1 MLFGAIALATAGLIS
16 VAGPAAA
23 ATSCTISQYPAIA
36 AGQSGLKVACTV
48 ASPAP
53 TALTYHDFAPA
64 TGTNA
69 GAFWHPGA
77 ARVTAADGHAT
88 SGSPNISSATG
99 KFVAAVDLN
108 RSITG
113 AGIPAGAFI
122 KSVTSAT
129 AAVLSA
135 SATATVTTAV
145 FKIENS
151 TSREVTDGK
160 TTSGSGTLTSA
171 TANFQP
177 GDVGKVVSGQGA
189 KPGTVIT
196 ARASTT
202 SVTISPVAD
211 ATSPAAGVTL
221 NFETPLESSTAR
233 RITDGHTTS
242 GSTAVTSATA
252 VFDTVTDKGI
262 SITGP
267 GIPANAVITAV
278 ASATSVTISAAA
290 TATSTAAILFIGTQT
305 VTAPVNGEA
314 IMQIGAELQLSPTLV
329 ASSDSCAENTPEGF
343 VIQGK
348 WQNPASFVTAGV
360 LGTPPSNAIAQ
371 LLVPTSVVSFAG
383 YVVAKAGGKYDV
395 SYPLIPVGLANCAT
409 APSIA
414 ATFTFNAITLS
425 QGLSA
430 QGLGVP
436 GTNQVRALRGM
447 PAATA
452 STATSASVTLG
463 STFTGSCTVTRQL
476 GNPTFACGNG

>member
-23 ATSCTISQYPAIA
+23 ATSCTISEYPAIA

-48 ASPAP
+48 AAPAP
-53 TALTYHDFAPA
+53 TSLIYHDYAPA
-64 TGTNA
+64 SGTNA
-69 GAFWHPGA
+69 GAVWHNGA

-88 SGSPNISSATG
+88 SGSASISSATG

-113 AGIPAGAFI
+113 AGIPVGAFI

-135 SATATVTTAV
+135 PATATVTTAV

-151 TSREVTDGK
+151 TSRQVTNGK
-160 TTSGSGTLTSA
+160 TTSGSGTVTSA
-171 TANFQP
+171 TANFQAA
-177 GDVGKVVSGQGA
+177 DVGKTISGQGI
-189 KPGTVIT
+189 KPGAKIT
-196 ARASTT
+196 ARASVT
-202 SVTISPVAD
+202 SITISPVAD
-211 ATSPAAGVTL
+211 ATAPSTGVTL
-221 NFETPLESSTAR
+221 SFETAAESSTAR
-233 RITDGHTTS
+233 TITDGHTTS
-242 GSTAVTSATA
+242 GSATVTSATA
-252 VFDTVTDKGI
+252 LFNTLTDKGI
-262 SITGP
+262 SITGA

-278 ASATSVTISAAA
+278 ASATSVTISPAATASSAAA
-290 TATSTAAILFIGTQT
+290 TLNIGAPT
-305 VTAPVNGEA
+305 VTSPLNGEA
-314 IMQIGAELQLSPTLV
+314 IMQIGAELQLNPSLV
-329 ASSDSCAENTPEGF
+329 ASSDSCSENTPEGF

-348 WQNPASFVTAGV
+348 WQNPGSFVTAGV
-360 LGTPPSNAIAQ
+360 LGTPPSNSIAQ

-395 SYPLIPVGLANCAT
+395 SYPLIPVGLANCLNA
-409 APSIA
+409 SIA

-452 STATSASVTLG
+452 STATSSSVTLG
-463 STFTGSCTVTRQL
+463 STFTGACTVTRQL

>member
-16 VAGPAAA
+16 AAGPAAA
-23 ATSCTISQYPAIA
+23 ATSCTISEYPAIA

-48 ASPAP
+48 GAPAP
-53 TALTYHDFAPA
+53 TVLTYHDFAPA
-64 TGTNA
+64 AGTNA
-69 GAFWHPGA
+69 GAVWHSGA
-77 ARVTAADGHAT
+77 ARVTLADGHTT
-88 SGSPNISSATG
+88 SGSPNVTSATG

-108 RSITG
+108 RSISG
-113 AGIPAGAFI
+113 AGIPAGTFI

-135 SATATVTTAV
+135 NATSTQAASV

-151 TSREVTDGK
+151 TSRQVANGH
-160 TTSGSGTLTSA
+160 TTSGSGTVTSA

-177 GDVGKVVSGQGA
+177 GDVGKTISGQGV
-189 KPGTVIT
+189 KPGAVIT

-202 SVTISPVAD
+202 SITISPVAD
-211 ATSPAAGVTL
+211 ATAPAAGVTL
-221 NFETPLESSTAR
+221 SFETPLESSTAR
-233 RITDGHTTS
+233 TITDAHTTT
-242 GSTAVTSATA
+242 GSTTVTSATA
-252 VFDTVTDKGI
+252 MFNTVTDKGI
-262 SITGP
+262 GISGA
-267 GIPANAVITAV
+267 GIPANAIITAV

-290 TATSTAAILFIGTQT
+290 TATSTAATVNVGVPT
-305 VTAPVNGEA
+305 VTAPQNGDE
-314 IMQIGAELQLSPTLV
+314 IMQIGAELQLNPSLV

-343 VIQGK
+343 MIEGK

-383 YVVAKAGGKYDV
+383 YVVPVAGGKYDV
-395 SYPLIPVGLANCAT
+395 QFPLVPVGLAACLSTN
-409 APSIA
+409 IA
-414 ATFTFNAITLS
+414 ATFTFNGITLS
-425 QGLSA
+425 QGLSP

-436 GTNQVRALRGM
+436 GTNQVRVLRGM
-447 PAATA
+447 PAATT

-463 STFTGSCTVTRQL
+463 STFTSSCTVTRQL

>member
-16 VAGPAAA
+16 AAGPAAA

-48 ASPAP
+48 AAPAP

-88 SGSPNISSATG
+88 SGSASISSATG

-108 RSITG
+108 HSITG

-135 SATATVTTAV
+135 PATATVTTAV

-151 TSREVTDGK
+151 SSRQVIDGK
-160 TTSGSGTLTSA
+160 TTTSSGTLTSA

-177 GDVGKVVSGQGA
+177 GDVGKIVSGQGV

-202 SVTISPVAD
+202 SVTVSPVAD

-242 GSTAVTSATA
+242 GTTTVTSATA
-252 VFDTVTDKGI
+252 LFSATDKGI

-267 GIPANAVITAV
+267 GIPANADITAV

-290 TATSTAAILFIGTQT
+290 TATSTAAVLLIGTQT

-329 ASSDSCAENTPEGF
+329 ASSDSCTENTPEGF

-447 PAATA
+447 PAATT

>member
-1 MLFGAIALATAGLIS
+1 
-16 VAGPAAA
+16 
-23 ATSCTISQYPAIA
+23 
-36 AGQSGLKVACTV
+36 
-48 ASPAP
+48 
-53 TALTYHDFAPA
+53 
-64 TGTNA
+64 
-69 GAFWHPGA
+69 
-77 ARVTAADGHAT
+77 
-88 SGSPNISSATG
+88 
-99 KFVAAVDLN
+99 
-108 RSITG
+108 
-113 AGIPAGAFI
+113 
-122 KSVTSAT
+122 VTSAT

-135 SATATVTTAV
+135 PATATVTTAV

-151 TSREVTDGK
+151 SSREVTDGK

-171 TANFQP
+171 TANFQL
-177 GDVGKVVSGQGA
+177 GDVGKVVSGQGV

-202 SVTISPVAD
+202 SVTVSPVAD

-242 GSTAVTSATA
+242 GSATVTSATA
-252 VFDTVTDKGI
+252 LFSATDKGI

-267 GIPANAVITAV
+267 GIPANADITAV

-290 TATSTAAILFIGTQT
+290 TATSTAAILLIGTQT

-447 PAATA
+447 PAATT